1 MEKLK
6 EAKDSR
12 SHPLFYRNCNPQ
24 KGRSRPRSYHA
35 LPAESL
41 PNGRLGGLDC
51 RSRVG
56 APWLGGRGPQFIFR
70 LGELEALGSSGAL
83 GLAVRFRGWEGSCG
97 RPRDQ
102 RLRHPP
108 RRRKRGHVATDRKTN
123 LPGADKGTAGKEETA
138 GTGEGEHGTPPPA
151 HGHRQGRQRRAGVL
165 GGTCRG

>member
-1 MEKLK
+1 M
-6 EAKDSR
+6 A
-12 SHPLFYRNCNPQ
+12 
-24 KGRSRPRSYHA
+24 
-35 LPAESL
+35 
-41 PNGRLGGLDC
+41 
-51 RSRVG
+51 
-56 APWLGGRGPQFIFR
+56 GGRGPQFIFR

-151 HGHRQGRQRRAGVL
+151 HGHRQGRQPRAGVL